1 MSAPRSAIDQQA
13 RSQGRI
19 RMSIPSARPSHRP
32 LLIALAIGAAAL
44 GGCASQPGQHQLDA
58 FDDVPPEIASIPDAV
73 PKVEPRS
80 RYGNPK
86 SYEVFGK
93 RYYTKASSRGHVE
106 RGLAS
111 WYGKDFHGRRTSSG
125 EPYDMHAMTAAHK
138 TLPLPTYARVTNLE
152 NGRSVVVRIN
162 DRGPFHGSRVIDL
175 SYTAATKL
183 GMARKGTAM
192 VEVRAIDPRR
202 PDADPGPLV
211 AGGEHAPQR
220 ARDTTPPAS
229 EPARATT
236 KPVTTAA
243 RTTEGGSGG
252 LYVQVGAFGDP
263 RNAERLRSRLRPEL
277 GDPILVE
284 NSRSA
289 GSALYRVRIG
299 PLASRTEASAL
310 TERLAGLGIAE
321 TRLVQN

>member
-1 MSAPRSAIDQQA
+1 
-13 RSQGRI
+13 
-19 RMSIPSARPSHRP
+19 MSIPSARPSPLP
-32 LLIALAIGAAAL
+32 LLTALAIGAATL

-175 SYTAATKL
+175 SYTAAAKL
-183 GMARKGTAM
+183 GMVRKGTAM

-202 PDADPGPLV
+202 PDTAPGTMMARNEP
-211 AGGEHAPQR
+211 APR
-220 ARDTTPPAS
+220 PPTTTP
-229 EPARATT
+229 R
-236 KPVTTAA
+236 TTAPA
-243 RTTEGGSGG
+243 ASPPTSTAAGR

-263 RNAERLRSRLRPEL
+263 RNAERLRSRLTPEL

-284 NSRSA
+284 NTRSA

-299 PLASRTEASAL
+299 PLASHTEASAL
-310 TERLAGLGIAE
+310 TERLANLGIGE
-321 TRLVQN
+321 TRLIQN

>member
-1 MSAPRSAIDQQA
+1 
-13 RSQGRI
+13 
-19 RMSIPSARPSHRP
+19 MSIPSARPSHRR

-202 PDADPGPLV
+202 PDADPGPML
-211 AGGEHAPQR
+211 ASSEAAAPRREQDGPTR
-220 ARDTTPPAS
+220 A
-229 EPARATT
+229 PARAEPRPQPST
-236 KPVTTAA
+236 TTAS
-243 RTTEGGSGG
+243 TTTTTASGG
-252 LYVQVGAFGDP
+252 ALYVQVGAFGDP

-289 GSALYRVRIG
+289 DNALYRVRIG
-299 PLASRTEASAL
+299 PLASHTEASAL